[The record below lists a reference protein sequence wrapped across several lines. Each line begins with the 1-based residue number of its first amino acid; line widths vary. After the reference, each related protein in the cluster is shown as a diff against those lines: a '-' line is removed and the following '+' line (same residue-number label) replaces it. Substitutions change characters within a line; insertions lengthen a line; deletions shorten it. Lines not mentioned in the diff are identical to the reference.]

1 MQLRLVCAGIIVAC
15 GAGIGLRLAKK
26 SAGRARLLRELIDA
40 LKLLSVRSARGG
52 LPLAAALEESASGL
66 LREIGAKMHKHGLN
80 AEEALRKM
88 NPDELGPEER
98 GALEKL
104 FSSLGA
110 FGRAETLAELE
121 TCIAQLA
128 IYESRALERAE
139 RAEKLYPPMGML
151 TALAI
156 AVLLV

>member
-1 MQLRLVCAGIIVAC
+1 
-15 GAGIGLRLAKK
+15 
-26 SAGRARLLRELIDA
+26 
-40 LKLLSVRSARGG
+40 
-52 LPLAAALEESASGL
+52 
-66 LREIGAKMHKHGLN
+66 
-80 AEEALRKM
+80 M

-128 IYESRALERAE
+128 IYESRARERAE